1 MYSIL
6 HGQNLPLVLTIP
18 GESASVVEPMVCTIP
33 PKVDKV
39 GTSSM
44 EAPMVQALVA
54 QPRSKAHD
62 DNPTDDGPSLLSFA
76 VVES

>member
-1 MYSIL
+1 
-6 HGQNLPLVLTIP
+6 
-18 GESASVVEPMVCTIP
+18 MVCTIP